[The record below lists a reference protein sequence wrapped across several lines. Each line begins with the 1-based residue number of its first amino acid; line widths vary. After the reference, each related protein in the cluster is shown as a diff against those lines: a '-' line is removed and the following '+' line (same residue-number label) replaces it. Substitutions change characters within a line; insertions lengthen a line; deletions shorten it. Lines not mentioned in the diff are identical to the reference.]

1 MQETFLTEFQKRGYF
16 NQCTDESGLIELM
29 SKSKIKAYI
38 GFDCTAPSLHVGSL
52 MQIMCLRLLQK
63 YGHQPIVLLGGG
75 TTLIGDPSG
84 KEETRKILDKKEID
98 KNIKSIENVFKIFLK
113 SKNSKTK
120 PIFVNNYAWLS
131 KLNYI
136 NFLREIGKHFTI
148 NKMLTF
154 DSVKLRLE
162 REQSL
167 SYMEFNYMMLQAYDF
182 YELNRRYKCILQ
194 MGGSDQWGNIIN
206 GIDLIKRKDK
216 KLVYGLTTPLLT
228 LSSGAK
234 MGKTEKGAIWLNKKM
249 LSPYDYW
256 QFWRN
261 TDDNDVF
268 NFLKLFT
275 DLDLEQIDSLK
286 NNGQD
291 INKVKILLANEAT
304 TMLHG
309 VKAAKDSEITAQ
321 KTFVDKSIG
330 KDLPIIKVK
339 KNTIAK
345 GINIFDLVLQTKLAN
360 SKGEIRRMIKN
371 NGLKINNEVLK
382 DETKI
387 INQNNFDEN
396 NNMKGFSRKK
406 TTRNSKDY
414 LAFSFFCFLI
424 FSTALTI
431 NLGVKVLIGFTVVLI
446 SFGEPFILKL
456 TPTTPSPVFFP
467 TRISPTTGIE
477 AIIEFNLVA
486 GTKVPRKLTVFPLS
500 T

>member
-1 MQETFLTEFQKRGYF
+1 MQETFLTEFEKRGYLS
-16 NQCTDESGLIELM
+16 QCTGHSGLSELM
-29 SKSKIKAYI
+29 SKSRIKAYI

-52 MQIMCLRLLQK
+52 IQIMCLRLLQK

-84 KEETRKILDKKEID
+84 KEETRKILSKKEID
-98 KNIKSIENVFKIFLK
+98 KNIKSIEDVFKIFLK

-120 PIFVNNYAWLS
+120 PIFVNNYSWLS

-182 YELNRRYKCILQ
+182 YELNKRHKCILQ
-194 MGGSDQWGNIIN
+194 IGGSDQWGNIVN
-206 GIDLIKRKDK
+206 GTDLIKRKEK
-216 KLVYGLTTPLLT
+216 KLAYGLTTPLLT

-249 LSPYDYW
+249 FSPYDYW

-261 TDDNDVF
+261 TDDKDVI

-275 DLDLEQIDSLK
+275 DIDLEQIESLK
-286 NNGQD
+286 NSNQD
-291 INKVKILLANEAT
+291 INKLKVILANET
-304 TMLHG
+304 TAMLHG
-309 VKAAKDSEITAQ
+309 SKAAKDSELTAK
-321 KTFVDKSIG
+321 KTFGDKSIG
-330 KDLPIIKVK
+330 KNLPVIKIK
-339 KNTIAK
+339 KSGIAS
-345 GINIFDLVLQTKLAN
+345 GINILDLVLQTKLAN

-371 NGLKINNEVLK
+371 NGLRINNEVET

-387 INQNNFDEN
+387 IDQSNFDEN
-396 NNMKGFSRKK
+396 NNIKVSHGKK
-406 TTRNSKDY
+406 QH
-414 LAFSFFCFLI
+414 I
-424 FSTALTI
+424 I
-431 NLGVKVLIGFTVVLI
+431 VK
-446 SFGEPFILKL
+446 
-456 TPTTPSPVFFP
+456 
-467 TRISPTTGIE
+467 
-477 AIIEFNLVA
+477 II
-486 GTKVPRKLTVFPLS
+486 
-500 T
+500 

>member
-1 MQETFLTEFQKRGYF
+1 MQETFLTEFEKRGYF
-16 NQCTDESGLIELM
+16 SQCTDRSGLDELM
-29 SKSKIKAYI
+29 SKGKIKAYI

-63 YGHQPIVLLGGG
+63 NGHQPIVLLGGG

-84 KEETRKILDKKEID
+84 KEETRKILSKKEID
-98 KNIKSIENVFKIFLK
+98 KNIKSIEDVFKIFLK

-120 PIFVNNYAWLS
+120 PIFVNNYSWLS

-182 YELNRRYKCILQ
+182 YELNKRHKCILQ
-194 MGGSDQWGNIIN
+194 IGGSDQWGNIVN
-206 GIDLIKRKDK
+206 GTDLIKRKEK
-216 KLVYGLTTPLLT
+216 KLAYGLTTPLLT

-261 TDDNDVF
+261 TDDKDVI

-275 DLDLEQIDSLK
+275 DIDLEQIESLK
-286 NNGQD
+286 NSNQD
-291 INKVKILLANEAT
+291 INKLKVLLATET
-304 TMLHG
+304 TAMLHG
-309 VKAAKDSEITAQ
+309 SKAAKDSELTAQ
-321 KTFVDKSIG
+321 KTFGDKSIG
-330 KDLPIIKVK
+330 KNLPVIKIK
-339 KNTIAK
+339 KSVITS
-345 GINIFDLVLQTKLAN
+345 GVNILDVVIQTKLAN

-371 NGLKINNEVLK
+371 NGLRINNEVVT

-387 INQNNFDEN
+387 IDQSNFDEN
-396 NNMKGFSRKK
+396 NNMKVSHGKK
-406 TTRNSKDY
+406 QHV
-414 LAFSFFCFLI
+414 I
-424 FSTALTI
+424 
-431 NLGVKVLIGFTVVLI
+431 VK
-446 SFGEPFILKL
+446 
-456 TPTTPSPVFFP
+456 
-467 TRISPTTGIE
+467 
-477 AIIEFNLVA
+477 II
-486 GTKVPRKLTVFPLS
+486 
-500 T
+500 

>member
-1 MQETFLTEFQKRGYF
+1 MQETFLTEFEKRGYF
-16 NQCTDESGLIELM
+16 NQCTDHSGLDELM
-29 SKSKIKAYI
+29 SKGKIKAYI

-84 KEETRKILDKKEID
+84 KEETRKILSKKEID
-98 KNIKSIENVFKIFLK
+98 KNIKNIEDVFKIFLK

-120 PIFVNNYAWLS
+120 PIFVNNYSWLS

-154 DSVKLRLE
+154 DSIKLRLE

-182 YELNRRYKCILQ
+182 YELNKRHKCILQ
-194 MGGSDQWGNIIN
+194 IGGSDQWGNIVN
-206 GIDLIKRKDK
+206 GTDLIKRKEK
-216 KLVYGLTTPLLT
+216 KLAYGLTTPLLT

-261 TDDNDVF
+261 TDDKDVM

-275 DLDLEQIDSLK
+275 DIDFEQIVSLK
-286 NNGQD
+286 NSNQD
-291 INKVKILLANEAT
+291 NNKLKVLLANET
-304 TMLHG
+304 TAMLHG
-309 VKAAKDSEITAQ
+309 SKAAKDSELTAQ
-321 KTFVDKSIG
+321 KTFGDKSIG
-330 KDLPIIKVK
+330 KNLPAVKIKK
-339 KNTIAK
+339 SDIAS
-345 GINIFDLVLQTKLAN
+345 GINILDLVLQTKLAN

-371 NGLKINNEVLK
+371 NGLRINNEVVT
-382 DETKI
+382 DEKKI
-387 INQNNFDEN
+387 IDQSNFDEN
-396 NNMKGFSRKK
+396 NNIKISHGKK
-406 TTRNSKDY
+406 QHV
-414 LAFSFFCFLI
+414 I
-424 FSTALTI
+424 
-431 NLGVKVLIGFTVVLI
+431 VK
-446 SFGEPFILKL
+446 
-456 TPTTPSPVFFP
+456 
-467 TRISPTTGIE
+467 
-477 AIIEFNLVA
+477 II
-486 GTKVPRKLTVFPLS
+486 
-500 T
+500 